1 MPISSGKKKKLIA
14 LICFIAI
21 FIGLLIFL
29 FYGDNFNVLKE
40 IFNTNATKEQIQDS
54 IAKLGIRAYIVVFI
68 LSMLQVV
75 LTFVPAEPLHV
86 IAGISFGLWKGM
98 AVCLAG
104 IMVGNTIVYIL
115 YKLFGTKLTD
125 YFAANVD
132 FDFDAV
138 KVSNKLALIV
148 IILYCL
154 PAIPYGIICFFAA
167 TMGIKYPK
175 YILITG
181 IGSIPSLVLDVGLG
195 HITMSTSWAVS
206 IIVFIVILIL
216 LILMYKYKAQI
227 FKKVN
232 EFVKRS
238 QEKAKNKVGDYNPFV
253 FKTLGSLILAGAK
266 TKVKVKLKNNVGKL
280 DKPCIVLCN
289 HGSFYDFVYSGKILF
304 KEKPHYIVARLYFGN
319 KKLAWILNKTGAFPK
334 SLLAADLE
342 TTKNCLK
349 VVADKGVLVMMPEAR
364 LSTAGK
370 FEDIQEATYKF
381 LQKMNVAVY
390 TIKINGSYLA
400 KPKWGDKIR
409 KGALVEAELNPLFN
423 AGEIAEMSVEDIKQ
437 KTEQALTYDEWSWL
451 ESHPEVTYKHKT
463 LAVGLENILC
473 VCPKCGKKHT
483 LKTEKNQVMC
493 TECDMVAQLDNRYQ
507 FSGVD
512 FKTIADWYEY
522 QTNEIRKEVKKKDY
536 ELSSEV
542 ELRHFSKDGKT
553 QTYHAG
559 QGKCI
564 LNKDGL
570 TYIGTD
576 DGVEVEK
583 TFSLDSI
590 HRLLF
595 GAGENFEI
603 YEGKEIYYFVPTD
616 KRSCVE
622 WYIVSALLK
631 ENK

>member
-1 MPISSGKKKKLIA
+1 MQVSATKKKKLIA
-14 LICFIAI
+14 LAIFIVV
-21 FIGLLIFL
+21 FIGLLVFL

-40 IFNTNATKEQIQDS
+40 IFNTNATKDQIQDS
-54 IAKLGIRAYIVVFI
+54 IGKLGIRAYIVVFI
-68 LSMLQVV
+68 LSMLQVI

-104 IMVGNTIVYIL
+104 IMVGNTIIFIL

-125 YFAANVD
+125 YFATNVE
-132 FDFDAV
+132 FDFNAV
-138 KVSNKLALIV
+138 KSSNKLALIV

-167 TMGIKYPK
+167 TMGMKYPK

-181 IGSIPSLVLDVGLG
+181 IGSIPSLILDVGLG

-206 IIVFIVILIL
+206 IIVFVVIILL
-216 LILMYKYKAQI
+216 LILMYKYKTQI

-232 EFVKRS
+232 EFVKKN
-238 QEKAKNKVGDYNPFV
+238 QEKAKNKVGSYNPFV
-253 FKTLGSLILAGAK
+253 FKGLGSLILAGVK
-266 TKVKVKLKNNVGKL
+266 TKAKVKLKNNVGKIE
-280 DKPCIVLCN
+280 KPCVVLCN
-289 HGSFYDFVYSGKILF
+289 HGSFYDFIYSGKILF

-319 KKLAWILNKTGAFPK
+319 KKLAWVLNKTGAFPK
-334 SLLAADLE
+334 SLMAADLE

-349 VVADKGVLVMMPEAR
+349 VVAGKGVLVMMPEGR
-364 LSTAGK
+364 LSTAGQ

-381 LQKMNVAVY
+381 LQKMNIAVY

-400 KPKWGDKIR
+400 KPKWGDKVR

-423 AGEIAEMSVEDIKQ
+423 AGELASMPVEQIKE
-437 KTEQALTYDEWSWL
+437 KTENALKYDEWQWL
-451 ESHPEVTYKHKT
+451 KSHPEIHYKHKN
-463 LAVGLENILC
+463 LAVGLENILFT
-473 VCPKCGKKHT
+473 CPKCGKKYT
-483 LKTEKNQVMC
+483 LKTDKNKITC
-493 TECDMVAQLDNRYQ
+493 TECNLEVTLDDRYQ
-507 FSGVD
+507 LSGVE
-512 FKTIADWYEY
+512 FKNIAEWYNW
-522 QTNEIRKEVKKKDY
+522 QANEIRKEINKNKDFS
-536 ELSSEV
+536 LQSEV

-553 QTYHAG
+553 QTIFAG
-559 QGKCI
+559 NGKCI

-570 TYIGTD
+570 LYKGTEN
-576 DGVEVEK
+576 GVEIEK
-583 TFSLDSI
+583 LFTMESI

-603 YEGKEIYYFVPTD
+603 YEGKEIFYFVPTN

-622 WYIVSALLK
+622 WYIVSGLLK
-631 ENK
+631 E

>member
-1 MPISSGKKKKLIA
+1 MQVSATKKKKLIA
-14 LICFIAI
+14 LAIFIVV
-21 FIGLLIFL
+21 FIGLLVFL

-40 IFNTNATKEQIQDS
+40 IFNTNATKDQIQDS
-54 IAKLGIRAYIVVFI
+54 IGKLGIRAYIVVFI
-68 LSMLQVV
+68 LSMLQVI

-104 IMVGNTIVYIL
+104 IMVGNTIIFIL

-125 YFAANVD
+125 YFATNVE
-132 FDFDAV
+132 FDFNAV
-138 KVSNKLALIV
+138 KSSNKLALIV

-167 TMGIKYPK
+167 TMGMKYPK

-181 IGSIPSLVLDVGLG
+181 IGSIPSLILDVGLG

-206 IIVFIVILIL
+206 IIVFVVIILL
-216 LILMYKYKAQI
+216 LILMYKYKTQI

-232 EFVKRS
+232 EFVKKN
-238 QEKAKNKVGDYNPFV
+238 QEKAKNKVGSYNPFI
-253 FKTLGSLILAGAK
+253 FKGLGSLILAGVK
-266 TKVKVKLKNNVGKL
+266 TKAKVKLKNNVGKIG
-280 DKPCIVLCN
+280 KPCVVLCN
-289 HGSFYDFVYSGKILF
+289 HGSFYDFIYSGKILF

-319 KKLAWILNKTGAFPK
+319 KKLAWVLNKTGAFPK
-334 SLLAADLE
+334 SLMAADLE

-349 VVADKGVLVMMPEAR
+349 VVAGKGVLVMMPEGR
-364 LSTAGK
+364 LSTAGQ

-400 KPKWGDKIR
+400 KPKWGDKVR

-423 AGEIAEMSVEDIKQ
+423 AGELASMPVEQIKE
-437 KTEQALTYDEWSWL
+437 KTENALKYDEWQWL
-451 ESHPEVTYKHKT
+451 ESHPEVHYKHKN
-463 LAVGLENILC
+463 LAVGLENILFT
-473 VCPKCGKKHT
+473 CPKCGKKYT
-483 LKTEKNQVMC
+483 LKTDKNKITC
-493 TECDMVAQLDNRYQ
+493 TECNLEVTLDDRYQ
-507 FSGVD
+507 LSGVE
-512 FKTIADWYEY
+512 FKNIAEWYNW
-522 QTNEIRKEVKKKDY
+522 QANEIRKEINKNKDFS
-536 ELSSEV
+536 LQSEV

-553 QTYHAG
+553 QTTFAG
-559 QGKCI
+559 NGKCI

-570 TYIGTD
+570 LYKGTEN
-576 DGVEVEK
+576 GVEIEK
-583 TFSLDSI
+583 LFTMESI

-603 YEGKEIYYFVPTD
+603 YEGKEIFYFVPTN

-622 WYIVSALLK
+622 WYIVSGLLK
-631 ENK
+631 E

>member
-1 MPISSGKKKKLIA
+1 MQVSATKKKKLIA
-14 LICFIAI
+14 LAIFIVI
-21 FIGLLIFL
+21 FIGLLVFL

-40 IFNTNATKEQIQDS
+40 IFNTNATKDQIQDS
-54 IAKLGIRAYIVVFI
+54 IGKLGIRAYIVVFI
-68 LSMLQVV
+68 LSMLQVI

-104 IMVGNTIVYIL
+104 IMVGNTIIFIL

-125 YFAANVD
+125 YFATNVE
-132 FDFDAV
+132 FDFNAV
-138 KVSNKLALIV
+138 KLSNKLALIV

-167 TMGIKYPK
+167 TMGMKYPK

-181 IGSIPSLVLDVGLG
+181 IGSIPSLILDVGLG

-206 IIVFIVILIL
+206 IIVFVVIILL
-216 LILMYKYKAQI
+216 LILMYKYKTQI

-232 EFVKRS
+232 EFVKKN
-238 QEKAKNKVGDYNPFV
+238 QEKAKNKVGSYNPFI
-253 FKTLGSLILAGAK
+253 FKGLGSLILAGVK
-266 TKVKVKLKNNVGKL
+266 TKAKVKLKNNVGKIE
-280 DKPCIVLCN
+280 KPCVVLCN
-289 HGSFYDFVYSGKILF
+289 HGSFYDFIYSGKILF

-319 KKLAWILNKTGAFPK
+319 KKLAWVLNKTGAFPK
-334 SLLAADLE
+334 SLMAADLE

-349 VVADKGVLVMMPEAR
+349 VVAGKGVLVMMPEGR
-364 LSTAGK
+364 LSTAGQ

-400 KPKWGDKIR
+400 KPKWGDKVR

-423 AGEIAEMSVEDIKQ
+423 AGELASMPVEQIKE
-437 KTEQALTYDEWSWL
+437 KTENALKYDEWQWL
-451 ESHPEVTYKHKT
+451 ESHPEVHYKHKN
-463 LAVGLENILC
+463 LAVGLENILFT
-473 VCPKCGKKHT
+473 CPKCGKKYT
-483 LKTEKNQVMC
+483 LKTDKNKITC
-493 TECDMVAQLDNRYQ
+493 TECNLEVTLDDRYQ
-507 FSGVD
+507 LSGVE
-512 FKTIADWYEY
+512 FKNIAEWYNW
-522 QTNEIRKEVKKKDY
+522 QANEIRKEINKNKDFS
-536 ELSSEV
+536 LQSEV

-553 QTYHAG
+553 QTTFAG
-559 QGKCI
+559 NGKCI

-570 TYIGTD
+570 LYKGTEN
-576 DGVEVEK
+576 GVEIEK
-583 TFSLDSI
+583 LFTMESI

-603 YEGKEIYYFVPTD
+603 YEGKEIFYFVPTN

-622 WYIVSALLK
+622 WYIVSGLLK
-631 ENK
+631 E

>member
-1 MPISSGKKKKLIA
+1 MQVSATKKKKLIA
-14 LICFIAI
+14 LAIFIVI
-21 FIGLLIFL
+21 FIGLLVFL

-40 IFNTNATKEQIQDS
+40 IFNTNATKDQIQDS
-54 IAKLGIRAYIVVFI
+54 IGKLGIRAYIVVFI
-68 LSMLQVV
+68 LSMLQVI

-104 IMVGNTIVYIL
+104 IMVGNTIIFIL

-125 YFAANVD
+125 YFATNVE
-132 FDFDAV
+132 FDFNAV
-138 KVSNKLALIV
+138 KLSNKLALIV

-167 TMGIKYPK
+167 TMGMKYPK

-181 IGSIPSLVLDVGLG
+181 IGSIPSLILDVGLG

-206 IIVFIVILIL
+206 IIVFVVIILL
-216 LILMYKYKAQI
+216 LILMYKYKTQI

-232 EFVKRS
+232 EFVKKN
-238 QEKAKNKVGDYNPFV
+238 QEKAKNKVGSYNPFV
-253 FKTLGSLILAGAK
+253 FKGLGSLILAGVK
-266 TKVKVKLKNNVGKL
+266 TKAKVKLKNNVGKIE
-280 DKPCIVLCN
+280 KPCVVLCN
-289 HGSFYDFVYSGKILF
+289 HGSFYDFIYSGKILF

-319 KKLAWILNKTGAFPK
+319 KKLAWVLNKTGAFPK
-334 SLLAADLE
+334 SLMAADLE

-349 VVADKGVLVMMPEAR
+349 VVAGKGVLVMMPEGR
-364 LSTAGK
+364 LSTAGQ

-400 KPKWGDKIR
+400 KPKWGDKVR

-423 AGEIAEMSVEDIKQ
+423 AGELASMPVEQIKE
-437 KTEQALTYDEWSWL
+437 KTENALKYDEWQWL
-451 ESHPEVTYKHKT
+451 ESHPEIHYKHKN
-463 LAVGLENILC
+463 LAVGLENILFT
-473 VCPKCGKKHT
+473 CPKCGKKYT
-483 LKTEKNQVMC
+483 LKTDKNKITC
-493 TECDMVAQLDNRYQ
+493 TECNLEVTLDDRYQ
-507 FSGVD
+507 LSGVE
-512 FKTIADWYEY
+512 FKNIAEWYNW
-522 QTNEIRKEVKKKDY
+522 QANEIRKEINKNKDFS
-536 ELSSEV
+536 LQSEV

-553 QTYHAG
+553 QTTFAG
-559 QGKCI
+559 NGKCI

-570 TYIGTD
+570 LYKGTEN
-576 DGVEVEK
+576 GVEIEK
-583 TFSLDSI
+583 LFTMESI

-603 YEGKEIYYFVPTD
+603 YEGKEIFYFVPTN

-622 WYIVSALLK
+622 WYIVSGLLK
-631 ENK
+631 E